1 MGAHDPFEARQLRA
15 LCAMA
20 LLSPGLRLIPGQ
32 AAAAAGA
39 LAWLGPLLALPPLLG
54 LFFLLDRLRRA
65 YREGE
70 ALPELMLRVLG
81 RRAGAMLLLAL
92 GLWLLLGAGLA
103 LRADSERLLVT
114 IYPRAAR
121 GFFVWTLGIAG
132 ALAAMGPRKSLL
144 RLGRMAE
151 PFLLLTLLGV
161 ALAAL
166 KSVDLW
172 ELLPQELPDGPAL
185 LGAQLPALDILGFG
199 LLALCL
205 IPAATEEGSEGRRGG
220 LRWLLGMVLLL
231 TALGAL
237 IQGHF
242 GAALSA
248 RLSAPFF
255 ALLRDLVF
263 FRSLERLEALAVAL
277 WIFPDLLLVGL
288 ALQAAQRCL
297 RLALGWQPEAD
308 EHRGDLSRGR
318 WLGWLCCTLAA
329 ALGLL
334 LAPEVETLSLW
345 SGKLLPL
352 GTLAVCYL
360 LLPLGYLFGKI
371 RKKL

>member
-15 LCAMA
+15 LCAVA

-54 LFFLLDRLRRA
+54 LFFLLDRLRRSC
-65 YREGE
+65 REGE
-70 ALPELMLRVLG
+70 ALPELMLRILG

-92 GLWLLLGAGLA
+92 ALWLLLGAGLA

-114 IYPRAAR
+114 IYPRTSR
-121 GFFVWTLGIAG
+121 RFFVWSLGIVG

-151 PFLLLTLLGV
+151 PFLLLTLLGI

-172 ELLPQELPDGPAL
+172 ELLPRSAPDGPAL
-185 LGAQLPALDILGFG
+185 LSAQLPALDILSFG

-205 IPAATEEGSEGRRGG
+205 LPVAPEDGSTGRPGG
-220 LRWLLGMVLLL
+220 LLWLLGMILLL

-277 WIFPDLLLVGL
+277 WVFPDLLLVGL

-297 RLALGWQPEAD
+297 RLALGWRPEPD
-308 EHRGDLSRGR
+308 ERRGDLSRGR
-318 WLGWLCCTLAA
+318 WLGWICCALAV

-334 LAPEVETLSLW
+334 LAPEGEALALW

-360 LLPLGYLFGKI
+360 LLPLVGLLG
-371 RKKL
+371 RAQKKL